1 VILTTHNSPNNLYGA
16 LYRTKISDETSRIDV
31 AMRTPNETKF
41 KTFEEKETYNKKSRI
56 ITFQKELG
64 INLDFYV

>member
-1 VILTTHNSPNNLYGA
+1 VISTTHNSPNNLYGA
-16 LYRTKISDETSRIDV
+16 LYRTKNSDETSRIDV
-31 AMRTPNETKF
+31 AMRTPKETNF
-41 KTFEEKETYNKKSRI
+41 KSFEEKENKKSHT